1 MKREEKRTD
10 ERKGSNIRS
19 LRKGRIIKKTEPR
32 AKEIA
37 KKYQI
42 EGLKMMKNNRI
53 RTDQIVM

>member
-32 AKEIA
+32 GKEIA
-37 KKYQI
+37 KKY
-42 EGLKMMKNNRI
+42 
-53 RTDQIVM
+53 